1 MEHFQKPIHHCIHK
15 CKLKCYQAH
24 FRWAWGVA
32 ESFVVWWK
40 PKKTNKVYTAWLSC
54 TYERAPLNLSYQ
66 LPSRRHLFLADFSK
80 IMSNHNLNYV
90 CIMYYS
96 STVLFCIQW
105 HSVETCQPL
114 KAFGTC
120 QCLQC
125 TFKIG
130 VTTGEHRARRAPLSI
145 FYLF

>member
-40 PKKTNKVYTAWLSC
+40 PKETNKVYTAWLSC

-80 IMSNHNLNYV
+80 IMSNHNLHV
-90 CIMYYS
+90 MYYS

-105 HSVETCQPL
+105 HSVAFSGDVSAVESIWYMSVLTVYIQNRCYNRGTQGQTCPSL
-114 KAFGTC
+114 NF
-120 QCLQC
+120 
-125 TFKIG
+125 
-130 VTTGEHRARRAPLSI
+130 
-145 FYLF
+145 LFI